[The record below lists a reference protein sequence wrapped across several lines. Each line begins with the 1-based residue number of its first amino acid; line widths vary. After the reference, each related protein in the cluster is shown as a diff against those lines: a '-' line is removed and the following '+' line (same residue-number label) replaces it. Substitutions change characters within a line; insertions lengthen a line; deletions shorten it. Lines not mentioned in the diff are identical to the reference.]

1 MGANKNYTAETIL
14 ELTKEFPLEPMF
26 TRVIVT
32 LNQVSQEGDLVLTSN
47 ALDEEQFVVAVGG
60 TAQVKPGQKILL
72 DLPKLTKKVP
82 DPNNTHTPIEQIFI
96 ETLTVDEVVYGIIYD
111 NQIKCKFTK

>member
-1 MGANKNYTAETIL
+1 MRTNKNYTAETVL
-14 ELTKEFPLEPMF
+14 ELTKDFPLEPMF

-32 LNQVSQEGDLVLTSN
+32 LNQIVQDGELVLASN
-47 ALDEEQFVVAVGG
+47 ALDEEQFVVSVGG

-72 DLPKLTKKVP
+72 DLTKLTKKIP
-82 DPNNTHTPIEQIFI
+82 DPTNTHTTIDSIFI